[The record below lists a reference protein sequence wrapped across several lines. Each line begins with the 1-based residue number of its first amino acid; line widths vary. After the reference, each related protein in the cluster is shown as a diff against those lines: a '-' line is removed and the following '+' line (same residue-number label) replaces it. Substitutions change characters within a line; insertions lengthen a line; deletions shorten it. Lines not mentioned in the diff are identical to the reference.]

1 MGLGFLRFF
10 QRFRFGSHNYSH
22 FVSGIGGA
30 GAVIAA
36 HTATVVAAHKPDES
50 AVTATK
56 QSAIKTAIEATNIPT
71 F

>member
-36 HTATVVAAHKPDES
+36 HTRAGARLNQTTMPAGG
-50 AVTATK
+50 
-56 QSAIKTAIEATNIPT
+56 
-71 F
+71 